1 MTART
6 LYLAWQDQTTTHA
19 WFPVGR
25 LDIEPHRHRF
35 RYIRGAEKARE
46 ATGFHP
52 LIEFPNLYRT
62 YWSDRLFALF
72 RNRVIAPGRPDRE
85 QYLQWLDLSRDAGPF
100 EILSVN
106 GGNRVTDS
114 YEVFPRIVKSGDG
127 SFTCRFFLHGW
138 RHVSAAAQQRLHR
151 LNSGEEL
158 YVTLELS
165 NPVHG
170 LAVQLQTTDHQ
181 VIGWSPR
188 YLVGDLV
195 RAMVETPKYRAR
207 VVRVNPVPAPS
218 AWRVLIEVCGRW
230 TSHEPMSDEDF
241 EPLAN

>member
-6 LYLAWQDQTTTHA
+6 LYLAWQDKAATRA

-25 LDIEPHRHRF
+25 LDIESHHHRF
-35 RYIRGAEKARE
+35 RYIRGAEKAKNS
-46 ATGFHP
+46 TGFHP
-52 LIEFPNLYRT
+52 LIEFPDLYQN
-62 YWSDRLFALF
+62 YWSGRLFALF

-85 QYLQWLDLSRDAGPF
+85 QYLQCLDLSHNAGPF

-138 RHVSAAAQQRLHR
+138 RHVSQAGQNRLHR
-151 LNSGEEL
+151 LRPGEDL
-158 YVTLELS
+158 YVTLELT
-165 NPVHG
+165 NPVG
-170 LAVQLQTTDHQ
+170 PVAVQLQTTDYH

-188 YLVGDLV
+188 YLVEDLV
-195 RAMVETPKYRAR
+195 RAMAEAPEYKAR
-207 VVRVNPVPAPS
+207 VVRVNPTPAPS
-218 AWRVLIEVCGRW
+218 TWRVLIEMSGRW
-230 TSHEPMSDEDF
+230 TSHERMSGKDY
-241 EPLAN
+241 EPLVH

>member
-6 LYLAWQDQTTTHA
+6 LYLAWQDETKTRA

-25 LDIEPHRHRF
+25 LDIESHRYRF
-35 RYIRGAEKARE
+35 RYIRGAEKAKNF
-46 ATGFHP
+46 TGFHP
-52 LIEFPNLYRT
+52 LIEFPNLNED

-72 RNRVIAPGRPDRE
+72 RNRVIASGRPDRE
-85 QYLQWLDLSRDAGPF
+85 QYLQCLDLSQDAGPF

-106 GGNRVTDS
+106 GGKRVTDC

-138 RHVSAAAQQRLHR
+138 RHVSPGAQHRLHH
-151 LNSGEEL
+151 LGSGEEL
-158 YVTLELS
+158 YVTLELT
-165 NPVHG
+165 NPAGRV
-170 LAVQLQTTDHQ
+170 AVQLQTTDYH

-195 RAMVETPKYRAR
+195 RAVVEAPEYKAR
-207 VVRVNPVPAPS
+207 VVRVNPMPAPS
-218 AWRVLIEVCGRW
+218 TWRVLIEMRGRW
-230 TSHEPMSDEDF
+230 TSHEPMSGEDY
-241 EPLAN
+241 EPLVH